1 MSAMLKTS
9 AIPGKTLRPAVAL
22 VLAAACLAAPGAIR
36 PAAAQDYWSMSCRQL
51 WYERNSYYKARGYC
65 FKTAAAIRAF
75 GNEGCF
81 IEVESRIRFTP
92 QERREIDLIRAAERD
107 LRCN

>member
-1 MSAMLKTS
+1 MSTIRSEIVRLGAATTRAALL
-9 AIPGKTLRPAVAL
+9 AGLVAGALPAT
-22 VLAAACLAAPGAIR
+22 

-81 IEVESRIRFTP
+81 VEAESHIRFTP